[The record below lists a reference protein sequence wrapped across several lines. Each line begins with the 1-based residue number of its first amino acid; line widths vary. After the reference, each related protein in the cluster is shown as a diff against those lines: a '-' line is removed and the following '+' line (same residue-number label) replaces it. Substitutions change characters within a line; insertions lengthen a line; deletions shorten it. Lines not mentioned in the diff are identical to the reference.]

1 MLSHPAAGIADLGLG
16 CYASSSSGRGCAR
29 RRVVVV
35 VVVVVV
41 LCSPPPVGSVSM
53 LARARGQTKHEGH
66 TGTSDSSILHQN
78 NVNQTSAFGPWL
90 LLLRRGLAN
99 LTTSRLRWTAAAVPE
114 PTPQRTG
121 RSRLPV
127 PQPQGSVLKAK
138 SALRRATALEAQQH
152 KRAPAEAEQRERVQF
167 FGSIKPLCKACWLTP
182 V

>member
-1 MLSHPAAGIADLGLG
+1 ML
-16 CYASSSSGRGCAR
+16 
-29 RRVVVV
+29 RVVVV
-35 VVVVVV
+35 GSWLCSPPRCGRRRRRRRV

-90 LLLRRGLAN
+90 LLLRRCLAN

-121 RSRLPV
+121 RSRLPGLRV
-127 PQPQGSVLKAK
+127 EGQ

>member
-1 MLSHPAAGIADLGLG
+1 MLH
-16 CYASSSSGRGCAR
+16 
-29 RRVVVV
+29 VVVV
-35 VVVVVV
+35 GSWLCSPPRCGRRRRV

-127 PQPQGSVLKAK
+127 PQPQAFQGSVLKAK
-138 SALRRATALEAQQH
+138 VL
-152 KRAPAEAEQRERVQF
+152 
-167 FGSIKPLCKACWLTP
+167 
-182 V
+182 

>member
-1 MLSHPAAGIADLGLG
+1 ML
-16 CYASSSSGRGCAR
+16 
-29 RRVVVV
+29 RVVVV
-35 VVVVVV
+35 GSWLCSPPRCDRRRRRRRV

-114 PTPQRTG
+114 PTPQRPG

-127 PQPQGSVLKAK
+127 PQPQAFQGSALKAK
-138 SALRRATALEAQQH
+138 VL
-152 KRAPAEAEQRERVQF
+152 
-167 FGSIKPLCKACWLTP
+167 
-182 V
+182 